1 MSQNFVFAII
11 VLVVFV
17 VAFLLGCIVSIAIWK
32 RRHNAGDLVINPES
46 ENGYLEAR
54 FTMPLGKIAKT
65 PWITLHVGVAIL
77 NDLDDAIEQ

>member
-17 VAFLLGCIVSIAIWK
+17 IAFSLGCVVSIAIWK